1 MVWNRLIRRKRSLDP
16 ALPED
21 AAVVCGP
28 SSQRTLSWREMDSN
42 HRYPAEFFWLPP
54 SIPPIH
60 LRNINRLPRDRDRW
74 FESISLQRGDG
85 MGRRRGDGT
94 IVAVAN

>member
-1 MVWNRLIRRKRSLDP
+1 VTPRRRELDSNFPYAGAMNLVFAPFVYRDNAKGTESL
-16 ALPED
+16 L
-21 AAVVCGP
+21 
-28 SSQRTLSWREMDSN
+28 TLRWREMDSN

-74 FESISLQRGDG
+74 FGSISLQR
-85 MGRRRGDGT
+85 
-94 IVAVAN
+94 